1 LVTLT
6 LTKSTPTGFMAVTV
20 AVLRERC
27 ACGAEIETDE
37 RNAIDLVRDWRDSH
51 ACPDKP
57 DDDYQPIGGV
67 AQVEQAPD
75 YTIPE
80 LHVGFRL

>member
-1 LVTLT
+1 V
-6 LTKSTPTGFMAVTV
+6 SVSV
-20 AVLRERC
+20 RERC
-27 ACGAEIETDE
+27 SCGAEIETDE
-37 RNAIDLVRDWRDSH
+37 PDALQIWAEWREGH
-51 ACPDKP
+51 TCPDRQE
-57 DDDYQPIGGV
+57 DEFAPIGGV